1 MRVLGDGVRLQP
13 HPHVPV
19 VERLF
24 VDSTYSA
31 RVRDLRPL
39 FDPRSVAVLGAS
51 DDPAK
56 WGQWI
61 AAGALRGAHRRDVW
75 LVNRNGGEILGHHA
89 FRGLDELPDAP
100 ELVVISLPAA
110 AFEEAIDASLA
121 AGARA
126 IVAITAG
133 LGEIDEAGKDR
144 EAAVVERVRAAGAVM
159 LGPNCLGVYDAS
171 AELDLGMNEFSP
183 GSMGLI
189 SQSGN
194 LALELSLLAAQYGVG
209 ISRFASLGNQA
220 DIDAAELVEA
230 IAADE
235 ATRVIGVYCE
245 DFRDGR
251 TFARA
256 AAAAREAGKDVVLL
270 AAGGSE
276 AGARAAASHTGSL
289 ASDSAAV
296 DAACRAAGILRVRT
310 PKELV
315 DVALACLAPHR
326 PRGRRVAIVGDG
338 GGTGVVS
345 ADLATAAGLEL
356 PRLSEDLSAKL
367 TAIAPT
373 IITTNPVDLA
383 GAGEQDFWSNERV
396 IQAVLESGEVDA
408 VVFTGY
414 FGGYSQL
421 NDTFRE
427 RETEVA
433 RAIARAVASTGRP
446 LLTQAMFWDA
456 GPARALRE
464 GGVPVYRD
472 IEAVVMTLAALVE
485 QELRPPRGVAEV
497 GEAATPVQGDGY
509 FDARELLVA
518 GGVPFTPARRATTT
532 AEACEAA
539 AAVGYPVALKA
550 LGLLHKSD
558 AGGVALGLTDEQALE
573 TAVSDMAARLAPEG
587 YSVEAMADTS
597 AGAELIVGCKRDPR
611 FGPLVLVGLG
621 GVYAELM
628 RDVAVALAPAGADE
642 LEELLLSLRGAGVL
656 TGARGRAPL
665 DVRAAA
671 QAAAA
676 LSRVAATHPEIA
688 EIEINPLLVTPEGAV
703 GLDAR
708 IVLA

>member
-1 MRVLGDGVRLQP
+1 M
-13 HPHVPV
+13 
-19 VERLF
+19 
-24 VDSTYSA
+24 
-31 RVRDLRPL
+31 RDLRPL

-51 DDPAK
+51 NDPSK

-75 LVNRNGGEILGHHA
+75 LVNRKGGEILGRQA
-89 FRGLDELPDAP
+89 LRSLDELPEAP
-100 ELVVISLPAA
+100 ELVVVALAAA
-110 AFEEAIDASLA
+110 AFEDAIDASLA

-133 LGEIDEAGKDR
+133 LGEVGAEGKAR
-144 EAAVVERVRAAGAVM
+144 ELAVVERVRAAGAVM

-171 AELDLGMNEFSP
+171 AELDLGSNEFSP
-183 GSMGLI
+183 GSMGII

-209 ISRFASLGNQA
+209 VSRFASLGNQA
-220 DIDAAELVEA
+220 DIEAAELVEA
-230 IAADE
+230 FAADE

-251 TFARA
+251 AFARA
-256 AAAAREAGKDVVLL
+256 GAAALAAGKQVVLL

-276 AGARAAASHTGSL
+276 AGARAAASHTGAL

-296 DAACRAAGILRVRT
+296 DAACRAAGIQRVTT

-326 PRGRRVAIVGDG
+326 PRGRRLAVVGDG

-356 PRLSEDLSAKL
+356 PHLSEELSAKL

-373 IITTNPVDLA
+373 IVATNPVDLA
-383 GAGEQDFWSNERV
+383 GAGEQDFWNFERV
-396 IQAVLESGEVDA
+396 TEAVLASGEVDA
-408 VVFTGY
+408 VVLTGY
-414 FGGYSQL
+414 FGGYSQM
-421 NDTFRE
+421 NEDFRE

-433 RAIARAVASTGRP
+433 RAIAAAAGRAGRP
-446 LLTQAMFWDA
+446 LLVQAMFWDS

-472 IEAVVMTLAALVE
+472 IEAVIATLAALVE
-485 QELRPPRGVAEV
+485 QELRPAAGVAEV
-497 GEAATPVQGDGY
+497 GAAAPPVCGGGY
-509 FDARELLVA
+509 FEARELLAA
-518 GGVPFTPARRATTT
+518 GGVPFTPARRATT
-532 AEACEAA
+532 AAGAREAA

-558 AGGVALGLTDEQALE
+558 AGGVALGLGDEHALE
-573 TAVSDMAARLAPEG
+573 DALSDMAARLAPEG

-597 AGAELIVGCKRDPR
+597 AGVELIAGCRRDPR

-628 RDVAVALAPAGADE
+628 NDVAVALAPAGVDE
-642 LEELLLSLRGAGVL
+642 LEQLLLSLRGAGVL

-671 QAAAA
+671 AAAAA
-676 LSRVAATHPEIA
+676 LSRVAAAHPEIA
-688 EIEINPLLVTPEGAV
+688 EIEVNPLLVTPAGSV